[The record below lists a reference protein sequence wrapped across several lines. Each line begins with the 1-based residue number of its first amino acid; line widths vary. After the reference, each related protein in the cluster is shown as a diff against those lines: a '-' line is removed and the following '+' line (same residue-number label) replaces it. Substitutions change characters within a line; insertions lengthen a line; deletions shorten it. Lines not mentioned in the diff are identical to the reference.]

1 MNNND
6 ADRKLLESLHA
17 EMSQFCA
24 ERDLDLCKNCY
35 IDIIRRAYGLN
46 AEDVYCSA
54 FYIVLKLLGENQDSI
69 DYYMDN
75 ITKLKKTCAEK
86 KESCHECKY
95 GASFN
100 AEMPCYSYTIGMA
113 LLKEV

>member
-1 MNNND
+1 MD
-6 ADRKLLESLHA
+6 ADVKLLESLNKEICKICDEH
-17 EMSQFCA
+17 CYG
-24 ERDLDLCKNCY
+24 LCENCH
-35 IDIIRRAYGLN
+35 IDKIRRKYGLSD
-46 AEDVYCSA
+46 EDIYCSA
-54 FYIVLKLLGENQDSI
+54 FYIVLKLLGENQDSM